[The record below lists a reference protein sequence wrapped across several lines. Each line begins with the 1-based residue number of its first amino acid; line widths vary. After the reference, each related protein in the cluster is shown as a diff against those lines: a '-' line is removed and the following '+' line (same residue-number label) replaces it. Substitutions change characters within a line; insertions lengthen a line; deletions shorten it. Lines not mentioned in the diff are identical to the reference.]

1 MGGLFVWGGIYPGEE
16 DVMVRTIH
24 EQVNG
29 LIEMAEGFSLVFV
42 CDSSSSSSFS
52 FDGANVAF
60 RRPTLKKYVDESM
73 ARVIMLDFRNYSKN
87 DCEVEF
93 NNLFQPPVL
102 QSYKKI
108 FIVIVDDDS
117 LKLFMDSSLWG
128 FSSLFLMVKKFGFF
142 SAKARNFGVP
152 SSIWLTPDG
161 KEVEIMVATEDEEGS
176 KFLWDDKVSLGE
188 VKKRVRCVVNFGGIP
203 GRPWHTGYSEL
214 FGYVEGRGSK

>member
-1 MGGLFVWGGIYPGEE
+1 VGEFLFGAASTVGEE

-29 LIEMAEGFSLVFV
+29 LIKMAEGFSLVFV
-42 CDSSSSSSFS
+42 YDGSSSSSFS

-60 RRPTLKKYVDESM
+60 RRPTLKKYVDEST
-73 ARVIMLDFRNYSKN
+73 ARVIMLDFRGYSKD

-117 LKLFMDSSLWG
+117 LKLFMNSSLWDFG
-128 FSSLFLMVKKFGFF
+128 FLLVVKKFGFF
-142 SAKARNFGVP
+142 SAKARNLGVP

-176 KFLWDDKVSLGE
+176 EFLWDDKVSLGE
-188 VKKRVRCVVNFGGIP
+188 VGKMC
-203 GRPWHTGYSEL
+203 
-214 FGYVEGRGSK
+214 